1 MTVTVTGPL
10 PGPPEHAGIAGTP
23 GIAGSALDGLVARLK
38 GEVFTPEDP
47 GYAAELAGFNR
58 IARHRPDV
66 VVAARSAEDV
76 SAAVSF
82 AAREGLPVAVQA
94 TGHGIG
100 APAPG
105 GVLVATRRMNAVAV
119 DPLTRTA
126 YVEAGAQWH
135 QVISAAAPHGLA
147 PLNGSS
153 PLVGVVGY
161 TLGGGLGPLGRQF
174 GFAADHVTCIEVVTA
189 DGSIRQVTRDQH
201 ADLFWALRGGRGN
214 FGIVTKLWFGLMPVR
229 RLYGGGLYFPGEQA
243 ARVLHTWRRWTATVP
258 EEMTSSVSLL
268 RLPDTA
274 ADVPEF
280 LRGAFAAHV
289 RIAFTGP
296 AAEGERLVRP
306 LRACGTPLA
315 DSVAEMPYTAVADI
329 HQDPTHPLP
338 YHERNLVL
346 RELGHDAAEAL
357 LRAAG
362 AGSSCGDL
370 MVEVRHLGGALSR
383 PAEVPNAVG
392 IRGGAYTLS
401 TLSPPGSPDVVL
413 GAMEPWSTGC
423 RYLNFLAGADTAGSA
438 AECFG
443 PETLSR
449 LARVRAA
456 VDPDHLFRLDHTVTP
471 RPWVSGSADPWSP
484 S

>member
-1 MTVTVTGPL
+1 MAGPS
-10 PGPPEHAGIAGTP
+10 EHA
-23 GIAGSALDGLVARLK
+23 GIAGSALDGLDVRLK
-38 GEVFTPEDP
+38 GDVFTPEDP
-47 GYAAELAGFNR
+47 GYEAELAGFNR

-66 VVAARSAEDV
+66 VVAALSAEDV
-76 SAAVSF
+76 SVAVSF
-82 AAREGLPVAVQA
+82 AVRAGLPVAVQA
-94 TGHGIG
+94 TGHGIA

-126 YVEAGAQWH
+126 YAEAGAQWH

-174 GFAADHVTCIEVVTA
+174 GFAADHVTRIEVVTA
-189 DGSIRQVTRDQH
+189 DGSIRQVTRDRH
-201 ADLFWALRGGRGN
+201 PDLFWALRGGKGN

-243 ARVLHTWRRWTATVP
+243 GKVLHAWRRWTATVP

-268 RLPDTA
+268 RLPDVA

-280 LRGAFAAHV
+280 LRGTFAAHV

-296 AAEGERLVRP
+296 AEEGERLVRP

-315 DSVAEMPYTAVADI
+315 DSVAEMPYAAVADI
-329 HQDPTHPLP
+329 HQDPTHPIP
-338 YHERNLVL
+338 YHERNVVL
-346 RELGHDAAEAL
+346 RELGDRATETL
-357 LRAAG
+357 LRV
-362 AGSSCGDL
+362 AGSGSACGDL
-370 MVEVRHLGGALSR
+370 MVEVRQLGGALSR

-392 IRGGAYTLS
+392 VREGAYTLS

-413 GAMEPWSTGC
+413 GPMEQWSTGR
-423 RYLNFLAGADTAGSA
+423 RYLNFLAGADTAGRA
-438 AECFG
+438 GECFD

-449 LARVRAA
+449 LARVKAA
-456 VDPDHLFRLDHTVTP
+456 VDPDHLFRLDHTIAP
-471 RPWVSGSADPWSP
+471 RP
-484 S
+484 

>member
-1 MTVTVTGPL
+1 MTGPL
-10 PGPPEHAGIAGTP
+10 PGPPEHAGTPGIAGIP

-38 GEVFTPEDP
+38 GEVFTPGDP
-47 GYAAELAGFNR
+47 GYAGELAGFNR